1 MEVLIDTNIILDW
14 FLKRNVFYESSKTV
28 LNKCWFGNIKS
39 FITVHSL
46 CDIYYLIGN
55 KFSVEEKKK
64 LIQFLLSRSEIIEE
78 DYNCVKAFVDYDFYD
93 DLEDCLQIQCAQN
106 LKLNFIITRNVKDF
120 RNSTVQAVTP
130 EQFLEMNDKEYGYN
144 HQT

>member
-46 CDIYYLIGN
+46 CDIYYLVNN
-55 KFSVEEKKK
+55 KFSVEEKKTFGQK
-64 LIQFLLSRSEIIEE
+64 V
-78 DYNCVKAFVDYDFYD
+78 N
-93 DLEDCLQIQCAQN
+93 DLKGELTE
-106 LKLNFIITRNVKDF
+106 KLNSISSISVESFIR
-120 RNSTVQAVTP
+120 VT
-130 EQFLEMNDKEYGYN
+130 DY
-144 HQT
+144 